1 MNYFNYLDFK
11 IKFERSIHSERVYL
25 ALIGKPLDGKYKIKG
40 SPRKT
45 KRRKVNKTKNKSK
58 GIKGPN
64 ESATKFK
71 VGAKEKGNDGN
82 MWKIVVNKKG
92 IQRWKKINEN

>member
-1 MNYFNYLDFK
+1 MKILVKKLQTLDFK
-11 IKFERSIHSERVYL
+11 IDFQRSIDGERVYL

-45 KRRKVNKTKNKSK
+45 KRKVNKTKKKSSR
-58 GIKGPN
+58 KGPS

-71 VGAKEKGNDGN
+71 VGT
-82 MWKIVVNKKG
+82 IKKVMIITCG
-92 IQRWKKINEN
+92 KL